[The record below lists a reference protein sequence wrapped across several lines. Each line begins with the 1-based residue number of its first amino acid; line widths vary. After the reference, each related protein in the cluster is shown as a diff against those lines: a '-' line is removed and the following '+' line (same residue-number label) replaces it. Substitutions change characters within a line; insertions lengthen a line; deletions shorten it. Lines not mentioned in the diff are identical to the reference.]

1 MNDGLEELYQFLLEG
16 APGADVHQIPAQ
28 IPAPPVPAP
37 PVPAPPVPAPQVPAP
52 PVLLAAVGEAVNG
65 KYPFFLRRAIL

>member
-1 MNDGLEELYQFLLEG
+1 MDQMNDGLEELYQFLLEG

-37 PVPAPPVPAPQVPAP
+37 QVTAP

-65 KYPFFLRRAIL
+65 KYPFFLRRAI